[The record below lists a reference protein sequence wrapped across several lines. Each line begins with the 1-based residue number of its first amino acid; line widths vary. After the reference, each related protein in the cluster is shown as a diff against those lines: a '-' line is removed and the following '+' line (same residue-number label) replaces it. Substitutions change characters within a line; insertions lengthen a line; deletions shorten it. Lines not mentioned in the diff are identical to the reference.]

1 MCTSICV
8 YAIPWVIDSNWN
20 ECVSITITF
29 FFLPQFFYCL
39 ILKMCRQIII
49 HCGRRFIPVGVNCD
63 SCLLF
68 NLQKIKSKKTLLT
81 ANCRFHTW
89 YSKRLFHQPDNI
101 WKRNSV
107 AWLSFGFA
115 SSWLT
120 SRWNFF
126 VYFQRTVF
134 HFCLRWKIS
143 KGSGC

>member
-1 MCTSICV
+1 MKKILNKYYCNESIKLGSKQSNLDLNV
-8 YAIPWVIDSNWN
+8 YIDLRLRNSMGNWFQLKWMRLYN
-20 ECVSITITF
+20 HNV

-68 NLQKIKSKKTLLT
+68 NLQKIKSKKTLVT

-115 SSWLT
+115 
-120 SRWNFF
+120 
-126 VYFQRTVF
+126 
-134 HFCLRWKIS
+134 
-143 KGSGC
+143 